1 MKNYV
6 IGIDV
11 SKEKLDFCLQKGE
24 KILEEFIV
32 ENTTS
37 AIKNSLKR
45 VQERYQLLVSDI
57 LLCA

>member
-11 SKEKLDFCLQKGE
+11 SKEKRDFCLQRGE
-24 KILEEFIV
+24 KILEKFIV
-32 ENTTS
+32 ENTTA

-45 VQERYQLLVSDI
+45 VGEKRINHFI
-57 LLCA
+57 L